1 MKEYEGKVVALI
13 GAAHGIGHE
22 LVLQLADRGVKFSL
36 ADRSAG
42 PLDELKTQ
50 LEDRGI
56 EVITSLVDVPNPEQM
71 EGFAVRT
78 FDHYG
83 SVDYCFH
90 NAGISA
96 VGNVWKMPL
105 SDWQWLIDVN
115 LMGPVN
121 AVRAF
126 IPRMIAQDREC
137 YFIITASAAGFVTG
151 WGGAGYAASKHA
163 VIGLAETLE
172 LDLRKASTK
181 VKSYVICPAY
191 VLSNLHNSLDYRP
204 AEAWDP
210 GDPAYKDSDYAEA
223 MQRSVLST
231 SEAGMPTDEAV
242 RAILQKLDEDEFVI
256 MTHPQ
261 YGPVIERRYHNLVT
275 GKRPGAA

>member
-1 MKEYEGKVVALI
+1 MKEYQDTVVALS
-13 GAAHGIGHE
+13 GAASGIGRE
-22 LVLQLADRGVKFSL
+22 LAIQLADRGAKLSL
-36 ADRSAG
+36 ADRS
-42 PLDELKTQ
+42 PESLEELRCQ
-50 LEDRGI
+50 LVGQGV
-56 EVITSLVDVPNPEQM
+56 EVLTSVIDVADPDQM
-71 EGFAVRT
+71 EQYAAST
-78 FDHYG
+78 FERFG

-96 VGNVWKMPL
+96 VGNAWTMPL
-105 SDWQWLIDVN
+105 SDWRWLVDVN

-126 IPRMIAQDREC
+126 IPAMIAQDREC
-137 YFIITASAAGFVTG
+137 YFVITASAAGFVTG

-163 VIGLAETLE
+163 VIGLAESLE

-181 VKSYVICPAY
+181 VKSSVICPAY

-204 AEAWDP
+204 AEGWNP
-210 GDPAYKDSDYAEA
+210 EDPAYTDSTYTEA

-231 SEAGMPTDEAV
+231 SEVGMPTDEAV
-242 RAILQKLDEDEFVI
+242 RAILQGLDQDKFVI

-261 YGPVIERRYHNLVT
+261 YGPVIEARYHDLVT
-275 GKRPGAA
+275 GKRPGVA